1 MRLRTKVLVLYLCII
16 LLVLFGIGVMLPIT
30 LHEKNLEEVYTDTIN
45 QLRHI
50 DFATTNF
57 IRNVEHDVHEL
68 SLNEFVKDPD
78 DTGYTSF
85 LNASEETFVY
95 AITAR
100 ENRVI
105 DILNSFRIT
114 HPEVNSVYMGRET
127 GTFVRSHK
135 RARPTEFDPRTRPWY
150 ILARENPGQ
159 IMMTEPYPS
168 VTTDDIN
175 IGIVTAQT
183 YENGTV
189 YGVLGADITLENL
202 TTYISRF
209 EMGRNAEIVL
219 TDKNGTTL
227 SGSETFPFNTDISGL
242 LEENTEPFLN
252 NNAGILVLKNSYLI
266 YYTSPYLGWKLGV
279 IIPLSEMEAKGRET
293 ILTILV
299 FVIIALILL
308 SAITIAVLDNT
319 VISPLIQ
326 LTGVTHSITETGDLT
341 QRVASGASG
350 EIGELSRSFDTMIMT
365 LQSKEEDLKK
375 ALEEVAEYRDNLEEL
390 VLERTRQLE
399 LANQELF
406 VAKEQAET
414 ADQLKSAFLATM
426 SHELRTPLNSI
437 IGFTGILIE
446 GLAGPLNDEQKKQL
460 KMVQGSARH
469 LLALI
474 NDVLDISKI
483 EAGELRIQKEPVDI
497 NASIF
502 EIVRSMEP
510 AAKKKGLLLV
520 TDLAPDAGVIS
531 ADKRRIEQV
540 IMNLLSNAVKFTE
553 TGEIQ
558 VSSRTDGDAVI
569 ISVRDTGIGIRFKD
583 LNTLFRPFQQID
595 TGTTRKHEGTGL
607 GLSISRKLVEL
618 HDGRIDVLSE
628 EGVGSEFTISL
639 PREAESGL

>member
-30 LHEKNLEEVYTDTIN
+30 LHEKNLESVYTDTIN

-85 LNASEETFVY
+85 LGADEETFNY
-95 AITAR
+95 TITDR
-100 ENRVI
+100 EQRVI

-135 RARPTEFDPRTRPWY
+135 RARPTEFDPRDRPWY

-159 IMMTEPYPS
+159 IMMTEPYSS

-175 IGIVTAQT
+175 IGIVKAQT
-183 YENGTV
+183 YEDGTV

-202 TTYISRF
+202 TDYISRF
-209 EMGRNAEIVL
+209 DMGRNAVIVL
-219 TDKNGTTL
+219 TDKNGTILT
-227 SGSETFPFNTDISGL
+227 GNENYPFFTDIRSSL
-242 LEENTEPFLN
+242 QEYTPAFLESDT
-252 NNAGILVLKNSYLI
+252 GIFTLTDSYFI
-266 YYTSPYLGWKLGV
+266 YYTSPSLGWKYAV
-279 IIPLSEMEAKGRET
+279 IIPFSEMEAKGRET
-293 ILTILV
+293 ILTILF

-308 SAITIAVLDNT
+308 SVITIIILDNT
-319 VISPLIQ
+319 VIRPLTH
-326 LTGVTHSITETGDLT
+326 LTDVTHSITRTGDLN
-341 QRVASGASG
+341 QRVKSVATG
-350 EIGELSRSFDTMIMT
+350 EIGDLSRSYDMMLTTIQT
-365 LQSKEEDLKK
+365 KEEELQK
-375 ALEEVAEYRDNLEEL
+375 ALDEVAEYRDHLEEL
-390 VLERTRQLE
+390 VKERTDQLIQANEE
-399 LANQELF
+399 LLI
-406 VAKEQAET
+406 AKEQAET

-497 NASIF
+497 NESILQV
-502 EIVRSMEP
+502 VRSMEP

-520 TDLAPDAGVIS
+520 TSLSPDLGIIS
-531 ADKRRIEQV
+531 VDKRRMEQV

-553 TGEIQ
+553 TGEVR
-558 VSSRTDGDAVI
+558 VSSESDGEEI
-569 ISVRDTGIGIRFKD
+569 TISVRDTGIGIKPEDFK
-583 LNTLFRPFQQID
+583 TLFKPFQQID

-607 GLSISRKLVEL
+607 GLSISKKLVEL
-618 HDGRIDVLSE
+618 HNGSVEVKSTVGD
-628 EGVGSEFTISL
+628 GSEFIISL
-639 PREAESGL
+639 PLEAGE